1 MRRTYFLRII
11 PEEILFLHDLQN
23 DYALVQR
30 QSRTEWG
37 WVPKAALKPVLSYS
51 FRVELILSQRTG
63 LICEEIDG
71 HGLMVVKVKEGSVLD
86 QWNRERR
93 KIQPRQQVV
102 PGDLIVEL
110 NGQDASDMVGMKE
123 IFRKPR
129 HQLTM
134 TICRGSLHRHPLEQ

>member
-1 MRRTYFLRII
+1 MK
-11 PEEILFLHDLQN
+11 EEVLFLHDFQS

-37 WVPKAALKPVLSYS
+37 WVPKAVLKPVLSYS
-51 FRVELILSQRTG
+51 FRVELICSQRTG

-71 HGLMVVKVKEGSVLD
+71 HGLMVVKVKEGSILDHYNEQKVLL
-86 QWNRERR
+86 
-93 KIQPRQQVV
+93 QPRQQVV
-102 PGDLIVEL
+102 PGDLIAEL
-110 NGQDASDMVGMKE
+110 NGQDASDMQGMKE

-134 TICRGSLHRHPLEQ
+134 TISRGSLHRHPLQ